1 LSVEK
6 GTHTGSSRLLII
18 VTLSAGAVLSTPFIT
33 SPTSALGFSSAFFTA
48 AELVLLEN
56 AIKHTKDEKNAGS
69 RGLVS
74 ANGTFSRRNSL
85 DGAQQEHYITSLR
98 DVAAVITISCGA
110 AAFFMEGFRADVLTW
125 GPEIAKLE
133 EDWKLVQNHRMIK
146 QCVLMILVGTLEK
159 ILLFMTVS
167 FSGLPCTIFL
177 LYFLI
182 HHLALPLFSIL
193 SQERE
198 RGCTAFHHDQYF
210 SL

>member
-1 LSVEK
+1 
-6 GTHTGSSRLLII
+6 
-18 VTLSAGAVLSTPFIT
+18 VLF
-33 SPTSALGFSSAFFTA
+33 
-48 AELVLLEN
+48 EN
-56 AIKHTKDEKNAGS
+56 VIKNTKDEKNAGS
-69 RGLVS
+69 RGFVS

-110 AAFFMEGFRADVLTW
+110 AAFFMEGFRTDVLTW

-133 EDWKLVQNHRMIK
+133 GDWKLVQNHRMIK
-146 QCVLMILVGTLEK
+146 QCVLMTLVGTLEK

-167 FSGLPCTIFL
+167 FPGLPYTIFL

-198 RGCTAFHHDQYF
+198 CGCRAFHHDQYF
-210 SL
+210 TLIGGNFALSPMFSCFIDKSIEFF

>member
-1 LSVEK
+1 ML
-6 GTHTGSSRLLII
+6 
-18 VTLSAGAVLSTPFIT
+18 F
-33 SPTSALGFSSAFFTA
+33 
-48 AELVLLEN
+48 EN
-56 AIKHTKDEKNAGS
+56 AIKHTKDDKIAGS
-69 RGLVS
+69 RGFVS

-125 GPEIAKLE
+125 GPEIAKLG

-182 HHLALPLFSIL
+182 HRLALLLFSIL

-210 SL
+210 SLIGGSFCIISYV